1 VIAAVVY
8 PAAELEAPGVVRHI
22 EGNRFSL
29 GEPSGEKTERLI
41 RLAEAFVAAGLQA
54 PVRTDIRA
62 ELWVKLWGNLSF
74 NPISALTGSTLAAI
88 VEDPG
93 TQAVAR
99 QMMTEAQAVAER
111 LGVKFAIGLDR
122 RIKGAGEVGQH
133 KTSMLQDLELG
144 RPLEIDALVGAVVEL
159 GRLVGVPTPS
169 IEIVLALVRRLAAER
184 GLG

>member
-1 VIAAVVY
+1 
-8 PAAELEAPGVVRHI
+8 
-22 EGNRFSL
+22 L
-29 GEPSGEKTERLI
+29 GEPSGEKTERVTG
-41 RLAEAFVAAGLQA
+41 LAGEFVAAGLQA

-74 NPISALTGSTLAAI
+74 NPISALTGSTLESI
-88 VEDPG
+88 VNDSG

-99 QMMTEAQAVAER
+99 AMMAEAQQIAER
-111 LGVKFAIGLDR
+111 LGVTFPIGLDR

-159 GRLVGVPTPS
+159 GRLVDVPTPS
-169 IEIVLALVRRLAAER
+169 IDIVLALVRRLAAER